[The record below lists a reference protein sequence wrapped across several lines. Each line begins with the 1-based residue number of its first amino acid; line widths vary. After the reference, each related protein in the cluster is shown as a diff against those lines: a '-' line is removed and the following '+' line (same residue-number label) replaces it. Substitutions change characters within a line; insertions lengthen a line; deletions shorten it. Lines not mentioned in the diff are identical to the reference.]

1 MTLID
6 YTLIAAPSTLLG
18 CKEVLHNYTK
28 CCGQEAAAAGRS
40 SPPPPGVQLSPCQSL
55 LLTPGP
61 GAPRGGVRGWIQL
74 RDTPRHRLVLLTVLG
89 PPWAL
94 AAPWG
99 EGALWQLPGG
109 SQVLAPAF
117 HTAAAGTEQQRASTA
132 IDSWP
137 GTPLPHAFSTAL
149 EIISLK
155 LPCANG
161 MQGGRTRS
169 LPYLQGSDKYEIRHL
184 GISFKEHQL
193 RPRNVLNETKRN

>member
-1 MTLID
+1 M
-6 YTLIAAPSTLLG
+6 
-18 CKEVLHNYTK
+18 
-28 CCGQEAAAAGRS
+28 GRR
-40 SPPPPGVQLSPCQSL
+40 L
-55 LLTPGP
+55 LLLDDPHRLLQESSSLHVNPSCTPQVLSTP
-61 GAPRGGVRGWIQL
+61 WGAWGRIQL
-74 RDTPRHRLVLLTVLG
+74 RDTPRHRLVLVTVLG
-89 PPWAL
+89 PPWSCSRTGAL

-137 GTPLPHAFSTAL
+137 ATPLPHAFSTAL